1 MARETVELQGIE
13 IDVLDLEGLLER
25 VRRFVRDGGR
35 HRILH
40 VNVHTLNQARRDPA
54 CRRALQRADLVYCDG
69 EGVRLGARLLGRRL
83 PQRMTGADW
92 IHDLCALAQA
102 EGFSLYF
109 LGGEPGMAERAGQRL
124 QGRYPT
130 LRVAGCHHGYFEKKA
145 QENEEVVRKV
155 NKSAP
160 DILLVGFG
168 TPLQERWIEE
178 NFEWLRVPV
187 VWAMGATLD
196 YVAGKVPRAPEWMYR
211 HGLEWLFRLTW
222 EPGRM
227 WRRYLVGNALFLLRI
242 LRERIAREGHDRLP
256 PP

>member
-1 MARETVELQGIE
+1 MTRETIELQGIE
-13 IDVLDLEGLLER
+13 IDVLDTAGLLAR
-25 VRRFVRDGGR
+25 VRDFIRDGGR
-35 HRILH
+35 HKVLH

-54 CRRALQRADLVYCDG
+54 CRRALQEADLVYCDG

-92 IHDLCALAQA
+92 IYDLCALGQA

-109 LGGEPGMAERAGQRL
+109 LGGEPGMAELASWSLGE
-124 QGRYPT
+124 RYPV
-130 LRVAGCHHGYFEKKA
+130 LQVVGCHHGYFEKKG
-145 QENEEVVRKV
+145 QENKEVIQRI
-155 NKSAP
+155 NESAP

-178 NFEWLRVPV
+178 NFGQLRAPV

-196 YVAGKVPRAPEWMYR
+196 YVAGKVPRAPEWMCR
-211 HGLEWLFRLTW
+211 HGLEWLFRLIW

-242 LRERIAREGHDRLP
+242 LRDRLLSRRAVTGT
-256 PP
+256 